1 MIKMANQGIDYKQ
14 KNDRLHVM
22 LNEKVDTI
30 VNFRQQIT
38 KIDQDLNN
46 AQNSLANVPGVEA
59 ALTGIQRS
67 KEENYQR
74 LVNVQAAEK
83 AENDLFLTIAKHY
96 RILEQAVSV
105 LNIPQPNEQPPQLT
119 MNQQVQNQTK
129 RDSAT
134 RGNTNGQ

>member
-1 MIKMANQGIDYKQ
+1 MANQGIDYKQ

-83 AENDLFLTIAKHY
+83 AENDLFL
-96 RILEQAVSV
+96 EQAVSV

-129 RDSAT
+129 RDSAA